1 MADPNASS
9 NGGQL
14 PPGTV
19 GQGAIVIT
27 GASTGIGAACALRMD
42 QRGYRVFAGVRRQED
57 GERLRS
63 MASDR
68 LTPLM
73 IDVTNQRSIDDA
85 AAAVD
90 VATGDHGVAGLVN
103 NAGVAVT
110 GPVEYLSVDR
120 YREQFEV
127 NYFGQI
133 AVTQAFLPAIRRAG
147 GRHRDHGLDRRARQR
162 TLPLALCRHEARLG
176 GADRLAAWRARSVGH
191 SMSPSSSRGRSRRR
205 SGTRASERA
214 DEVMAEMPE
223 EAISRYEPFIEPV
236 KDYARDANESGSEV
250 SKVADAVEH
259 RADGE
264 AAEDALPRRHG
275 RPHPGDREEVAARSP
290 RGPPDAITARVA
302 EVAYPATDALT
313 SSLPAREEHHRY
325 LCK

>member
-147 GRHRDHGLDRRARQR
+147 GRIVTMGSIA
-162 TLPLALCRHEARLG
+162 G
-176 GADRLAAWRARSVGH
+176 
-191 SMSPSSSRGRSRRR
+191 
-205 SGTRASERA
+205 RASAPFLSPYAGTKHALEALTDSLRGELAPWGINVALIEPGAIKTPIWDKGIERA

-259 RADGE
+259 ALTAKRPKTRYLVGM
-264 AAEDALPRRHG
+264 DARIQATAKKWLPDRLVDRLTRSQLGLPKSLPR
-275 RPHPGDREEVAARSP
+275 D
-290 RGPPDAITARVA
+290 
-302 EVAYPATDALT
+302 
-313 SSLPAREEHHRY
+313 
-325 LCK
+325 